1 MPGRT
6 DDRDR
11 TTGRGPT
18 EFLDAVA
25 ARAGKLGTRT
35 GSPNLHHARRTGT
48 DRQAEAHLP
57 WQCGEY

>member
-6 DDRDR
+6 DGLGR

-18 EFLDAVA
+18 EFLTAVA
-25 ARAGKLGTRT
+25 ARTGKPGNRT
-35 GSPNLHHARRTGT
+35 GSPNLYHARRTGT

>member
-6 DDRDR
+6 DGLGR

-35 GSPNLHHARRTGT
+35 GSPNLHHARRMRS
-48 DRQAEAHLP
+48 DER
-57 WQCGEY
+57 CIVDVVY